1 MTNAPARLMAEFV
14 GTFALVLLG
23 AGSILSGADIT
34 GIALAHGIAIFV
46 SVSAFAHI
54 SGGAFN
60 PAVTIA
66 LWATKRMKSLDALA
80 YIVTQLLG
88 GLLAAFILKFAYGT
102 FAQKVG
108 VPTLAEPIKPLY
120 GLLIEGL
127 ATFLLMMVI
136 MGVAIDSRGT
146 FSAVAGLPIGLIIT
160 ADILFSGP
168 LTGGAMNPARW
179 FGKRCSRAET
189 HARHAKWP
197 GRASASPPTCPLAP
211 RSGCWGA
218 TGASQS
224 SWPTWRFGLPSL
236 ASCR

>member
-1 MTNAPARLMAEFV
+1 MINAPARLMAEFV

-46 SVSAFAHI
+46 AVSAFAHI

-66 LWATKRMKSLDALA
+66 LWATKRIQSLDALA
-80 YIVTQLLG
+80 YIVSQLLG
-88 GLLAAFILKFAYGT
+88 GLLAAFLLKIAYGSY
-102 FAQKVG
+102 AQSVG
-108 VPTLAEPIKPLY
+108 VPTLAQPIKPLY
-120 GLLIEGL
+120 GLLVETV

-160 ADILFSGP
+160 GDILFSGP

-179 FGKRCSRAET
+179 FGPAV
-189 HARHAKWP
+189 
-197 GRASASPPTCPLAP
+197 ASGQFANFWIWILGPILGALA
-211 RSGCWGA
+211 A
-218 TGASQS
+218 V
-224 SWPTWRFGLPSL
+224 FLYDGLVKPKK
-236 ASCR
+236 

>member
-1 MTNAPARLMAEFV
+1 MLNAPARLMAEFV

-23 AGSILSGADIT
+23 AGSILSGADLT
-34 GIALAHGIAIFV
+34 GTAIAHGIAIFV
-46 SVSAFAHI
+46 FVSAFAHI

-88 GLLAAFILKFAYGT
+88 GLLAAFVLKFAYGS
-102 FAQKVG
+102 FAQNVG
-108 VPTLAEPIKPLY
+108 VPTLFQQIKPLY
-120 GLLIEGL
+120 GLLIEVV

-160 ADILFSGP
+160 AGILFAGP

-179 FGKRCSRAET
+179 FGPAI
-189 HARHAKWP
+189 
-197 GRASASPPTCPLAP
+197 ASGQITNFWIWIVGPILGALAAVFLYDGLVKP
-211 RSGCWGA
+211 RK
-218 TGASQS
+218 
-224 SWPTWRFGLPSL
+224 
-236 ASCR
+236 

>member
-1 MTNAPARLMAEFV
+1 MINAPARLMAEFV

-46 SVSAFAHI
+46 AVSAFAHI

-66 LWATKRMKSLDALA
+66 LWATKRIQSLDALA
-80 YIVTQLLG
+80 YIVSQLLG
-88 GLLAAFILKFAYGT
+88 GLLAAFLLKIAYGSY
-102 FAQKVG
+102 AQSVG
-108 VPTLAEPIKPLY
+108 VPSLAQPIKPLY
-120 GLLIEGL
+120 GLLVEAV

-160 ADILFSGP
+160 GDILFSGP

-179 FGKRCSRAET
+179 FGPAI
-189 HARHAKWP
+189 
-197 GRASASPPTCPLAP
+197 ASGQLANFWIWILGP
-211 RSGCWGA
+211 ILGA
-218 TGASQS
+218 LAAV
-224 SWPTWRFGLPSL
+224 FLYDGLVKPKK
-236 ASCR
+236 

>member
-1 MTNAPARLMAEFV
+1 MINAPARLMAEFV

-46 SVSAFAHI
+46 AVSAFAHI

-66 LWATKRMKSLDALA
+66 LWATKRIQSLDALA
-80 YIVTQLLG
+80 YIVSQLLG
-88 GLLAAFILKFAYGT
+88 GLLAAFLLKIAYGSY
-102 FAQKVG
+102 AQSVG
-108 VPTLAEPIKPLY
+108 VPSLAQPIKPLY
-120 GLLIEGL
+120 GLLVEAV

-160 ADILFSGP
+160 GDILFSGP

-179 FGKRCSRAET
+179 FGPAV
-189 HARHAKWP
+189 
-197 GRASASPPTCPLAP
+197 ASGQLTNFWIWILGPILGALA
-211 RSGCWGA
+211 A
-218 TGASQS
+218 V
-224 SWPTWRFGLPSL
+224 FLYDGLVKPKK
-236 ASCR
+236 

>member
-1 MTNAPARLMAEFV
+1 MINAPARLMAEFI

-46 SVSAFAHI
+46 AVSAFAHI

-66 LWATKRMKSLDALA
+66 LWATKRMKSLDAVA

-88 GLLAAFILKFAYGT
+88 GLLAAFLLKIAYGSY
-102 FAQKVG
+102 AQSVG
-108 VPTLAEPIKPLY
+108 VPSLAQPIKPLY
-120 GLLIEGL
+120 GLLVEAV

-160 ADILFSGP
+160 GDILFSGP

-179 FGKRCSRAET
+179 FGPAV
-189 HARHAKWP
+189 
-197 GRASASPPTCPLAP
+197 ASGQLTNFWIWILGPILGALA
-211 RSGCWGA
+211 A
-218 TGASQS
+218 V
-224 SWPTWRFGLPSL
+224 FLYDGLVKPKK
-236 ASCR
+236 

>member
-1 MTNAPARLMAEFV
+1 MINAPARLMAEFV

-46 SVSAFAHI
+46 AVSAFAHI

-66 LWATKRMKSLDALA
+66 LWATKRIQSLDALA
-80 YIVTQLLG
+80 YIVSQLLG
-88 GLLAAFILKFAYGT
+88 GLLAAFLLKIAYGSY
-102 FAQKVG
+102 AQSVG
-108 VPTLAEPIKPLY
+108 VPSLAQPIKPLY
-120 GLLIEGL
+120 GLLVEAV

-160 ADILFSGP
+160 GDILFSGP

-179 FGKRCSRAET
+179 FGPAI
-189 HARHAKWP
+189 
-197 GRASASPPTCPLAP
+197 ASGQLTNFWIWILGPILGALA
-211 RSGCWGA
+211 A
-218 TGASQS
+218 V
-224 SWPTWRFGLPSL
+224 FLYDGLVKPKK
-236 ASCR
+236 

>member
-1 MTNAPARLMAEFV
+1 MAEFV

-23 AGSILSGADIT
+23 AGSILSGADLT
-34 GIALAHGIAIFV
+34 GTAIAHGIAIFV
-46 SVSAFAHI
+46 FVSAFAHI

-88 GLLAAFILKFAYGT
+88 GLLAAFVLKFAYGS

-108 VPTLAEPIKPLY
+108 VPTLAQPIKPIY
-120 GLLIEGL
+120 GLLIEVV

-160 ADILFSGP
+160 AGILFAGP

-179 FGKRCSRAET
+179 FGPAI
-189 HARHAKWP
+189 
-197 GRASASPPTCPLAP
+197 ASGQLTNFWIWIVGPILGALA
-211 RSGCWGA
+211 A
-218 TGASQS
+218 V
-224 SWPTWRFGLPSL
+224 FLYDGLVKPKK
-236 ASCR
+236 

>member
-1 MTNAPARLMAEFV
+1 MENAPARLMAEFV

-34 GIALAHGIAIFV
+34 GIAHAHGNAIFV
-46 SVSAFAHI
+46 SVSAIAHI

-60 PAVTIA
+60 PAVSIA

-88 GLLAAFILKFAYGT
+88 GLLAAFLLKIAYGSY
-102 FAQKVG
+102 AQTVG
-108 VPTLAEPIKPLY
+108 VPTLAQPIKPIY
-120 GLLIEGL
+120 GLVVEAI

-146 FSAVAGLPIGLIIT
+146 FSAVAGLPIGLIIS

-179 FGKRCSRAET
+179 FGPAI
-189 HARHAKWP
+189 
-197 GRASASPPTCPLAP
+197 ASGQLTNFWIWILGPILGALA
-211 RSGCWGA
+211 A
-218 TGASQS
+218 V
-224 SWPTWRFGLPSL
+224 FLYDGLVKPKK
-236 ASCR
+236 

>member
-1 MTNAPARLMAEFV
+1 MINAPARLMAEFV
-14 GTFALVLLG
+14 GTFALVFLG
-23 AGSILSGADIT
+23 AGSILSGTDIT
-34 GIALAHGIAIFV
+34 GVALAHGIAIFV

-88 GLLAAFILKFAYGT
+88 GLLAAFLLKLAYGS
-102 FAQKVG
+102 FAQNVG
-108 VPTLAEPIKPLY
+108 VPTLAQPIKPLY
-120 GLLIEGL
+120 GLLIEAV

-179 FGKRCSRAET
+179 FGPAIAGGYWDNWTIYTIAPLLGGALGAFSFRA
-189 HARHAKWP
+189 
-197 GRASASPPTCPLAP
+197 LAVHK
-211 RSGCWGA
+211 
-218 TGASQS
+218 
-224 SWPTWRFGLPSL
+224 
-236 ASCR
+236 

>member
-1 MTNAPARLMAEFV
+1 MINAPARLMAEFV

-88 GLLAAFILKFAYGT
+88 GLLAAFLLKLAYGS
-102 FAQKVG
+102 FAQNVG
-108 VPTLAEPIKPLY
+108 VPSLAQPIKPLY
-120 GLLIEGL
+120 GLLIEAV

-179 FGKRCSRAET
+179 FGPAI
-189 HARHAKWP
+189 
-197 GRASASPPTCPLAP
+197 ASGQLSNFWIWILGPILGALAAVFLYDALVKP
-211 RSGCWGA
+211 KK
-218 TGASQS
+218 
-224 SWPTWRFGLPSL
+224 
-236 ASCR
+236 

>member
-1 MTNAPARLMAEFV
+1 MENAPARLMAEFV

-54 SGGAFN
+54 SGGSFN

-66 LWATKRMKSLDALA
+66 LWASKRMKSLDALA

-88 GLLAAFILKFAYGT
+88 GLLAAFLLKIAYGSY
-102 FAQKVG
+102 AQTVG
-108 VPTLAEPIKPLY
+108 VPTLAQPIKPIY
-120 GLLIEGL
+120 GLVVEAI

-146 FSAVAGLPIGLIIT
+146 FSAVAGLPIGLIIS

-179 FGKRCSRAET
+179 FGPAI
-189 HARHAKWP
+189 
-197 GRASASPPTCPLAP
+197 ASGQLTNFWIWILGPILGALA
-211 RSGCWGA
+211 A
-218 TGASQS
+218 V
-224 SWPTWRFGLPSL
+224 FLYDGLVKPKK
-236 ASCR
+236 

>member
-1 MTNAPARLMAEFV
+1 MINAPARLMAEFV

-46 SVSAFAHI
+46 AVSAFAHI

-66 LWATKRMKSLDALA
+66 LWATKRIQSLDALA
-80 YIVTQLLG
+80 YIVSQLLG
-88 GLLAAFILKFAYGT
+88 GLLAAFLLKIAYGSY
-102 FAQKVG
+102 AQSVG
-108 VPTLAEPIKPLY
+108 VPSLAQPIKPLY
-120 GLLIEGL
+120 GLLVEAV

-146 FSAVAGLPIGLIIT
+146 FSSVAGLPIGLIIT
-160 ADILFSGP
+160 GDILFSGP

-179 FGKRCSRAET
+179 FGPAI
-189 HARHAKWP
+189 
-197 GRASASPPTCPLAP
+197 ASGQLANFWIWILGP
-211 RSGCWGA
+211 ILGA
-218 TGASQS
+218 LAAV
-224 SWPTWRFGLPSL
+224 FLYDGLVKPKK
-236 ASCR
+236 

>member
-1 MTNAPARLMAEFV
+1 MLNAPARLMAEFV

-23 AGSILSGADIT
+23 AGSILSGADLT
-34 GIALAHGIAIFV
+34 GTAIAHGIAIFV
-46 SVSAFAHI
+46 FVSAFAHI

-88 GLLAAFILKFAYGT
+88 GLLAAFVLKFAYGS
-102 FAQKVG
+102 FAQNVG
-108 VPTLAEPIKPLY
+108 VPTLAQPINPLN
-120 GLLIEGL
+120 GLLIEAV

-160 ADILFSGP
+160 AGILFAGP

-179 FGKRCSRAET
+179 FGPAI
-189 HARHAKWP
+189 
-197 GRASASPPTCPLAP
+197 ASGQLTNFWIWIVGPILGALAAVFLYDGLVKP
-211 RSGCWGA
+211 RK
-218 TGASQS
+218 
-224 SWPTWRFGLPSL
+224 
-236 ASCR
+236 